1 MNHIEA
7 RKQDILNYQV
17 NIDNYTQII
26 KLIPP
31 DLPERLVSHAAT
43 AIEQLVDILPFEDIQ
58 QISDYQFRKK
68 IATTLVSER
77 LEQRKSQFVLEAML
91 AQQKE

>member
-1 MNHIEA
+1 MNPIEA
-7 RKQDILNYQV
+7 RKQDIAHYQV
-17 NIDNYTQII
+17 NIDNYTQIL

-31 DLPERLVSHAAT
+31 DLPERLVSHAA
-43 AIEQLVDILPFEDIQ
+43 ASIEQLVDILPFEDIQ

-77 LEQRKSQFVLEAML
+77 LEQRKSQFVLEAIL